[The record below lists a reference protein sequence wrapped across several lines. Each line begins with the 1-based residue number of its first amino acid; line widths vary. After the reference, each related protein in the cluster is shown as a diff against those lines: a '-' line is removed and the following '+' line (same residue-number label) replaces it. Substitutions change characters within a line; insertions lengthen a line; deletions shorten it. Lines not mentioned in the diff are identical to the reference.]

1 MMKLRIIA
9 AIIAFLAAHHPA
21 SAAAQQGQSVALDPG
36 EIEVVDGDTIR
47 VARGYRLGPDDPI
60 GHTRIR
66 LLAIDTPELHNPRCA
81 NERVQGRA
89 AADKLRE
96 LLQRAAVARIV
107 LTGDRD
113 KHRRPLAR
121 LLLGDSDVA
130 DILLRDGLAL
140 PWHPGRPAW
149 VQRGLHWCPDWQ
161 PPPEN

>member
-1 MMKLRIIA
+1 MMKLPTFA
-9 AIIAFLAAHHPA
+9 AIVALVAAHDPA
-21 SAAAQQGQSVALDPG
+21 FAATQHGQSVALDPRG
-36 EIEVVDGDTIR
+36 IEVVDGDTIR

-60 GHTRIR
+60 GHGRIR
-66 LLAIDTPELHNPRCA
+66 LLAIDTPELHSPRCA

-89 AADKLRE
+89 AADRLRE

-121 LLLGDSDVA
+121 LLLGDMDVA
-130 DILLRDGLAL
+130 DTLLRDGLAL
-140 PWHPGRPAW
+140 RWRPGRPAW

-161 PPPEN
+161 APPEN